1 MWNGLEKR
9 LSRIEVRLKES
20 KEGPRFCNC
29 SVHTRFHNPDC
40 LVAVLKGIP
49 WTCPIHGFRNL
60 GRFFRTPTWSI
71 LSTRDGI
78 RNVGIDNQFCPCPPH
93 PWRSHVLSGPHTHE
107 EGDAAREAWDKLP
120 RDPILDPQEAKRR
133 LQERNRRIDAIFE
146 EYVAACREWF
156 EKSGRDL
163 TNRPELAKL
172 IWLRAREHDSQ
183 ESRPSV

>member
-1 MWNGLEKR
+1 MWNGLEKQ
-9 LSRIEVRLKES
+9 LARIEKRLKER

-29 SVHTRFHNPDC
+29 RVHTRFHNPDC

-60 GRFFRTPTWSI
+60 GRFFWTPSWSI
-71 LSTRDGI
+71 LWP
-78 RNVGIDNQFCPCPPH
+78 RNEVDDNRFCPCPPH
-93 PWRSHVLSGPHTHE
+93 PWRSHVLSGRHTHE
-107 EGDAAREAWDKLP
+107 EGAAARAAWDKLP

-133 LQERNRRIDAIFE
+133 LQEGNRRIDAICG
-146 EYVAACREWF
+146 EYGAACQEWF

-172 IWLRAREHDSQ
+172 IWLRAREHDLQ
-183 ESRPSV
+183 ESKPSV